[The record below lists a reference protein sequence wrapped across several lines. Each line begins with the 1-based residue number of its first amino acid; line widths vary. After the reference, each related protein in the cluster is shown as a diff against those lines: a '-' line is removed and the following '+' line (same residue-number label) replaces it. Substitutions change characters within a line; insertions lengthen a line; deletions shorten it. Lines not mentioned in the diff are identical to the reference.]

1 VVIETTG
8 LADPGPVAQTF
19 FMDDEIAESYL
30 LDSVLTLV
38 DAKHAQGQLDQRQ
51 EARRQVG
58 FADQIFI
65 SKTDLVPPGDVERL
79 VHRSS
84 T

>member
-1 VVIETTG
+1 IETTG

-19 FMDDEIAESYL
+19 FMDDEIAEAYL

-38 DAKHAQGQLDQRQ
+38 DAKHADAQLNTRQ
-51 EARRQVG
+51 EARMQVG

-65 SKTDLVPPGDVERL
+65 SKSDLVEPAAVDAL
-79 VHRSS
+79 
-84 T
+84 